1 MLEPELM
8 AGRYD
13 AVIGSRMYMSRS
25 NDPVAVLQSD
35 FGCKGTYNLARFCDP
50 AVDAELAAAAE
61 ITDVT
66 QRRAKA
72 VVVEA
77 KVLSAGV
84 YLPLVH
90 EMVRIGRT
98 KGVSQLSTDPLEWS
112 WITHATT
119 LSK

>member
-1 MLEPELM
+1 M
-8 AGRYD
+8 
-13 AVIGSRMYMSRS
+13 
-25 NDPVAVLQSD
+25 
-35 FGCKGTYNLARFCDP
+35 
-50 AVDAELAAAAE
+50 
-61 ITDVT
+61 
-66 QRRAKA
+66 
-72 VVVEA
+72 
-77 KVLSAGV
+77 LSAGV